1 MRIMKH
7 ERIHYID
14 IFKGILI
21 ILVVVHHAPMVCQKF
36 DNPYMDT
43 YWLNNIIISF
53 FMPAW
58 FMATGYCSSFTKPFP
73 HFLWQNFKGIMIPC
87 FTLYCINH
95 ILYSLNTYLYGDASW
110 MTLSHW
116 FNPGVR
122 TFFRNGG
129 FYWFLSALFISKLIF
144 WFVAKI
150 KTDIYKVACCLIMLF
165 AGLYLYHAAT
175 IPNIFFFQHALILTI
190 FLYGGQL
197 LKKNEKQLM
206 SHIVPVAALFFFIIL
221 LMSYFGITVPTVTRE
236 ITTTL
241 LTAGI
246 FVLLSTIGSLT
257 LWFISRRIASNRLL
271 EYMGKASL
279 VMYAFNYVT
288 LTITANSLVY
298 IMSPEGPF
306 VSILCFV
313 LTIILTLLILIFFYW
328 LIDKKWLRFIIG
340 RF

>member
-1 MRIMKH
+1 MHIMKP

-14 IFKGILI
+14 VFKGTLI
-21 ILVVVHHAPMVCQKF
+21 ILVIVHHAPMVCQKF

-43 YWLNNIIISF
+43 YWLNNIIIAF

-95 ILYSLNTYLYGDASW
+95 VLYCLNTYLYGDASW

-175 IPNIFFFQHALILTI
+175 IPNIFFFQHALVLTLFLLAGQMLKIYEKHILSYSI
-190 FLYGGQL
+190 F
-197 LKKNEKQLM
+197 
-206 SHIVPVAALFFFIIL
+206 IATAFFMTVL
-221 LMSYFGITVPTVTRE
+221 PMSYQNIPIPTVTRD

-241 LTAGI
+241 QTAPL
-246 FVLLSTIGSLT
+246 FVLLSILGSLT
-257 LWFISRRIASNRLL
+257 TWVISRRITANRLL
-271 EYMGKASL
+271 EYMGRGSL
-279 VMYAFNYVT
+279 VMYAFNYAT
-288 LTITANSLVY
+288 LTLVANTLVY
-298 IMSPEGPF
+298 ALAPEGALL
-306 VSILCFV
+306 SIMCFI
-313 LTIILTLLILIFFYW
+313 LTIVISLAVLMLFYW
-328 LIDKKWLRFIIG
+328 LLNKKWIRIIIG
-340 RF
+340 KF